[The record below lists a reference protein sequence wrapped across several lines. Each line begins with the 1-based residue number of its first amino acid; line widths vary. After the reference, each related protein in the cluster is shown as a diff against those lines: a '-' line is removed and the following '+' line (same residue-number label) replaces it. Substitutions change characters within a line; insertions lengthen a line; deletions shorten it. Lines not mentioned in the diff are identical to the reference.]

1 MSSFWKKLSI
11 IDNKTKYAIYGW
23 MRKTEEELSLC
34 HIPIIISSI
43 SIIYFYEYDVFE
55 TVGKDTKISSDGKS
69 ITKLENS
76 RWRNNYGKI
85 TIASNT
91 NNIYRWDFKLKKLK
105 HFYVIIGITN
115 SKKLYPNRNFLYT
128 YPTFDTYAL
137 DGVGYTI
144 VSNMNSWDF
153 QTTRKLKQSDEISMI
168 LNLKTAKLKF
178 LLDNNDEWNQC
189 LTIEKEDDLPYRM
202 FVSLLCSNDCIE
214 LTKFTVTLQ

>member
-43 SIIYFYEYDVFE
+43 CIIYFYEYDVFE

-91 NNIYRWDFKLKKLK
+91 NNIYRWDFKLKKLTK
-105 HFYVIIGITN
+105 FFVIIGITN
-115 SKKLYPNRNFLYT
+115 SKKLYPNRTFLYT
-128 YPTFDTYAL
+128 DPTFDIYAQY
-137 DGVGYTI
+137 GAGYPI
-144 VSNMNSWDF
+144 VSNMKSWDF
-153 QTTRKLKQSDEISMI
+153 QTTPKLKQSDEISMI
-168 LNLKTAKLKF
+168 LNLKTANLKF
-178 LLDNNDEWNQC
+178 LLNNDEWNKC
-189 LTIEKEDDLPYRM
+189 LTIKKEDNLTYRM
-202 FVSLLCSNDCIE
+202 FVSLTCSNNCIE
-214 LTKFTVTLQ
+214 LTKFTVTL

>member
-43 SIIYFYEYDVFE
+43 CIIYFYEYDAFE

-115 SKKLYPNRNFLYT
+115 SKKLYPNRNFFDADT
-128 YPTFDTYAL
+128 TFDTYAL
-137 DGVGYTI
+137 DAVGY
-144 VSNMNSWDF
+144 
-153 QTTRKLKQSDEISMI
+153 TTRKLKQSDEVSMI

-178 LLDNNDEWNQC
+178 LLNNNEWNKC
-189 LTIEKEDDLPYRM
+189 LTIKKEDNLTYRM
-202 FVSLLCSNDCIE
+202 FVSLVCSNNCIE